1 MLKSMTAYGRASLA
15 VPLGHFT
22 LELYTV
28 NRRYLEL
35 NSSLPQEFMRFEADL
50 KRWIASR
57 VSRGLVTVR
66 LSAQFEKNLP
76 VTLRPNLAYARQL
89 KDVWD
94 EIATDLSLPPDRGFK
109 LDMLKDVDQIIVHES
124 NNEVDKII
132 ASILEKLVEK
142 ALEQLLAMKEA
153 EGFALGEDIASRI
166 KRIGDELEGI
176 KAMAPEASKR
186 LHDRLKERLET
197 YLPGAAENEERILR
211 EICLY
216 SDKVDI
222 NEEIIRLDS
231 HLMQFSDLLDA
242 ANVSVGKTLEFL
254 LQEMNR
260 EINTIGSKSSE
271 LKISQHAIII
281 KNELE
286 RIREQ
291 VQNVE

>member
-142 ALEQLLAMKEA
+142 ALEQLMAMKEA